1 MENKEL
7 LNKIKVYR
15 AMKNI
20 SQEELAIAIGVTR
33 KTINTVETGKFI
45 PSTVLALRIARY
57 FGVPEE
63 EIFVLNDE
71 ASYRNDELCLT
82 AFFYLQYQPDR
93 YDMPYASSQTEQM
106 ERSVHIWLAQ
116 RIEHCPDDIRSS
128 PAYQPPK
135 SRTGSH
141 LC

>member
-20 SQEELAIAIGVTR
+20 SQEELAVAIGVTR

-57 FGVPEE
+57 FGVTVE

-71 ASYRNDELCLT
+71 ASY
-82 AFFYLQYQPDR
+82 
-93 YDMPYASSQTEQM
+93 
-106 ERSVHIWLAQ
+106 
-116 RIEHCPDDIRSS
+116 
-128 PAYQPPK
+128 
-135 SRTGSH
+135 
-141 LC
+141 

>member
-57 FGVPEE
+57 FGVP
-63 EIFVLNDE
+63 VE
-71 ASYRNDELCLT
+71 AR
-82 AFFYLQYQPDR
+82 
-93 YDMPYASSQTEQM
+93 
-106 ERSVHIWLAQ
+106 
-116 RIEHCPDDIRSS
+116 
-128 PAYQPPK
+128 
-135 SRTGSH
+135 
-141 LC
+141 

>member
-57 FGVPEE
+57 FGVPVE

-71 ASYRNDELCLT
+71 ASYSNDELCLT

>member
-20 SQEELAIAIGVTR
+20 SQEELALAIGVTR

-57 FGVPEE
+57 FGVPVE

-71 ASYRNDELCLT
+71 V
-82 AFFYLQYQPDR
+82 
-93 YDMPYASSQTEQM
+93 PY
-106 ERSVHIWLAQ
+106 
-116 RIEHCPDDIRSS
+116 
-128 PAYQPPK
+128 
-135 SRTGSH
+135 
-141 LC
+141 

>member
-20 SQEELAIAIGVTR
+20 SQEELAVAIGVTR

-57 FGVPEE
+57 FCVE
-63 EIFVLNDE
+63 
-71 ASYRNDELCLT
+71 
-82 AFFYLQYQPDR
+82 
-93 YDMPYASSQTEQM
+93 
-106 ERSVHIWLAQ
+106 
-116 RIEHCPDDIRSS
+116 
-128 PAYQPPK
+128 
-135 SRTGSH
+135 
-141 LC
+141 